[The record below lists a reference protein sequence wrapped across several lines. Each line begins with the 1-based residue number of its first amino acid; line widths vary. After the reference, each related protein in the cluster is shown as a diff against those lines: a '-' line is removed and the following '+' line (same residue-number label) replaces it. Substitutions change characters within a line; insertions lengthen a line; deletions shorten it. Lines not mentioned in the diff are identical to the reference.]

1 MKYIF
6 LVCLGAA
13 IWASYANIHHIH
25 QRALGALVLIVG
37 VAAIVKRIGD
47 IE

>member
-6 LVCLGAA
+6 LVCLGTA